1 MSYNITLTDGTSLTV
16 ISDGQIDQIHTD
28 LTLIG
33 KNTTSYGVFFN
44 DNFVRLLENFA
55 NTSQPN
61 HPLIGQLW
69 FDTAESRLKVYN
81 GTSFTTT
88 NGTIVSPT
96 SPVSISKGDIWIDS
110 TNGQLWFNDGLSNK
124 LAGPSYSTMQ
134 GESGLFTKTRL
145 DVNGAEHIIVELKV
159 GSTTLG
165 IFSKDTFI
173 PADSIPGFSTTAK
186 FLGYQVGTVLTVT
199 SITSGQLG
207 VGQTIFGNIIFA
219 NTQIT
224 EQLTGDTGNV
234 GTYAVSNSNIVGSVQ
249 SPVALSS
256 TNDIIKVGFNT
267 SAYPGIVFNTVVSK
281 AQQLLA
287 ADGSLK
293 TAESFLSSQ
302 ENSSTTGTLVIQNDN
317 PLVLGGYSDFELDIN
332 RSTNTIIM
340 QSTVINQNFQIN
352 LKSGGATATPIYVN
366 AQDKKVGIFTT
377 TPTAMLDVAGS
388 VKIQGDLTVQG
399 NVTTVSSTSVSVA
412 DKNIVLG
419 NTATPTDTTASG
431 GGITLAG
438 LTSKIIAWDSVTN
451 NGSTNTGYW
460 NFTDNINVGSSSLGY
475 YINGQ
480 NVLSLTSLGST
491 ITSAPG
497 LTSVGILTSVQAGN
511 LSIVGSTISYT
522 SIQTSGDVK
531 LQPKGTG
538 SVDVSSTKIINL
550 ATPTNG
556 TDATNKSYV
565 DSSIKLAPLGISLN
579 TTGQTDTTIGT
590 LLLATIFPVAEH
602 PNGTKCR
609 VQCSDLTI
617 KLYEVAGG
625 VWSWQQNIP
634 F

>member
-1 MSYNITLTDGTSLTV
+1 MSYNITLTNGIGLTV
-16 ISDGQIDQIHTD
+16 ISDGQIDQVHTD

-33 KNTTSYGVFFN
+33 KNTTNYGVFFN

-55 NTSQPN
+55 NTNQPN
-61 HPLIGQLW
+61 YPLIGQLW
-69 FDTAESRLKVYN
+69 FDTSENRLKVYN
-81 GTSFTTT
+81 GISFTTT

-96 SPVSISKGDIWIDS
+96 IPVSISRGDIWIDS

-124 LAGPSYSTMQ
+124 LAGPGYSTTQ
-134 GESGLFTKTRL
+134 GESGLSTKTIL
-145 DVNGAEHIIVELKV
+145 DVNGALHTIVELKV

-173 PADSIPGFSTTAK
+173 PANPIAGFSTTAK
-186 FLGYQVGTVLTVT
+186 FLAYQVGAILTVT
-199 SITSGQLG
+199 SMVSGQVG
-207 VGQTIFGNIIFA
+207 IGQTIFGNTIFS

-224 EQLTGDTGNV
+224 EQLTGDTGNI
-234 GTYAVSNSNIVGSVQ
+234 GTYAVSNSNIVGSIQ
-249 SPVALSS
+249 SPVSLSS

-267 SAYPGIVFNTVVSK
+267 SSYPGVVFNTVVTK

-287 ADGSLK
+287 ADGSLR

-302 ENSSTTGTLVIQNDN
+302 ENSSTIGTLVIQNDN
-317 PLVLGGYSDFELDIN
+317 PLVLGGYSDLELNIN
-332 RSTNTIIM
+332 RSTNSIIM
-340 QSTVINQNFQIN
+340 QSNVINQNFQIN
-352 LKSGGATATPIYVN
+352 LKSGGAIATPIYVN

-377 TPTAMLDVAGS
+377 TPSSMLDVAGS
-388 VKIQGDLTVQG
+388 VNIQGNLTVQG

-419 NTATPTDTTASG
+419 NTATPTDVTASG
-431 GGITLAG
+431 GGLTLAG
-438 LTSKIIAWDSVTN
+438 LTSKVIAWDSVTN
-451 NGSTNTGYW
+451 NESTNTGYW
-460 NFTDNINVGSSSLGY
+460 NFTDNINVGSNSLGY

-480 NVLSLTSLGST
+480 SVLSSTSLGNT

-497 LTSVGILTSVQAGN
+497 ITSLGILTSVQAGN
-511 LSIVGSTISYT
+511 LSIIGSTISYT

-531 LQPKGTG
+531 LQPKGIG
-538 SVDVSSTKIINL
+538 SVDVSSANIVNL
-550 ATPTNG
+550 ATPANN
-556 TDATNKSYV
+556 TDAANKSYV

-579 TTGQTDTTIGT
+579 TTGKDNTTIGT
-590 LLLATIFPVAEH
+590 LLLAIIFPVEEH

-625 VWSWQQNIP
+625 VWSWQADIA
-634 F
+634 